1 MQNLKISS
9 GSMSK
14 FFEIYKPLKIENP
27 NGDIFRVLRNDEKS
41 FDGFG
46 EAYLSSVHQNS
57 IKAWKMHNKMIMNLV
72 VPIGQVGFVFTD
84 GAEFESIV
92 IGELNYL
99 RLVVQPG
106 IWFGFKGISKNQSL
120 ILNIANI
127 LHSDSE
133 VDRKE
138 VNSFSFEWSK
148 L

>member
-27 NGDIFRVLRNDEKS
+27 NGDIFRALRSDEKS

-46 EAYLSSVHQNS
+46 EAYFSSVHQNS

-106 IWFGFKGISKNQSL
+106 IWFGFKGIS
-120 ILNIANI
+120 
-127 LHSDSE
+127 
-133 VDRKE
+133 
-138 VNSFSFEWSK
+138 
-148 L
+148 